1 VRSVART
8 LTASALAGATIVAA
22 TGWLYAVHGH
32 VHGWPGPGVRD
43 ALALDELPHRSGVP
57 LVLYLGVWGAA
68 AVLLALLARWA
79 RADALVG
86 GLLLGGAVGG
96 WLYALNG
103 VSILIVRQISAHSAF
118 HSAASEE
125 AVIIPAV
132 LAGVAVAALGRPRA
146 SARRRSRSVL
156 SWLVGGVAVLAIVDG
171 VLPEHRQ
178 SLVAAFDPAHIHG
191 ASKAL
196 VVPVAAA
203 LLVSARALA
212 RGSRR
217 AWQFA
222 VFLLAVLLVLH
233 IGRRF
238 DEGAIVTAV
247 AVVALLA
254 RRHDFHAPGDPSR
267 RPRVLVHALVAAGG
281 VLLYGVVTL
290 WLNRLM
296 ADQTYS
302 LGFALQ
308 VTHDAVLGQSFHG
321 AAHLSE
327 PVADWFPL
335 SAFLLAWGSAAV
347 VLVEWLAPWRYRL
360 HRDDHEHSL
369 AHRLVTTW
377 GSDTLA
383 PFALRADKSYFFSA
397 DGAAFLAYR
406 VVGGVALVA
415 GDPIGPAH
423 ARRELVRRF
432 LDFAHERGWRIA
444 VLGAGAHCVDDYRA
458 LGMRALYHGD
468 EAVVRTADFSLD
480 GRAIRKVRQSTHRL
494 AKAGY
499 AARVL
504 RPSELD
510 RELRNELEAIAADWR
525 GNQPERGFVMALDA
539 LFGLGDEDSLFVVG
553 FDETDRPAGFL
564 HFAVSRPGS
573 ALSLSSMPRR
583 RDVPNGFTEWLIVDA
598 VQWAKENAFARVSLN
613 FAPFAQLFEG
623 GDLTVGQRFFRAVLQ
638 RLKGWFQLDNLLQ
651 FNRKFF
657 PEWQPRYVVV
667 ERVRDVPRVS
677 VAALAAESYLPFQ

>member
-1 VRSVART
+1 MRSVART
-8 LTASALAGATIVAA
+8 LTASTLAGATIVAA

-32 VHGWPGPGVRD
+32 VHAWPGPGVRD

-57 LVLYLGVWGAA
+57 LVVYLAVWSIA

-86 GLLLGGAVGG
+86 ALLLGSAVGG

-103 VSILIVRQISAHSAF
+103 VSILVVRQISAYSAF
-118 HSAASEE
+118 QSAASEE

-132 LAGVAVAALGRPRA
+132 LAGVAVAALGRSRV

-156 SWLVGGVAVLAIVDG
+156 SWIVGGVAVLAIVDG

-196 VVPVAAA
+196 VVPLAAA
-203 LLVSARALA
+203 LLVCARALA

-238 DEGAIVTAV
+238 DEGAVVTAV

-254 RRHDFHAPGDPSR
+254 RRHDFRAPGDPSR
-267 RPRVLVHALVAAGG
+267 RPHVLAHALVAA
-281 VLLYGVVTL
+281 VAVVLYGVVTI

-302 LGFALQ
+302 LGFALR
-308 VTHDAVLGQSFHG
+308 TTGDAVVARTH
-321 AAHLSE
+321 HLSE
-327 PVADWFPL
+327 PFADWFPL
-335 SAFLLAWGSAAV
+335 TVFLLAWGATAFM
-347 VLVEWLAPWRYRL
+347 LLEWFAPWRYRL
-360 HRDDHEHSL
+360 HGEADERSL

-383 PFALRADKSYFFSA
+383 PFALRADKSYFFST

-415 GDPIGPAH
+415 GDPIGPADT
-423 ARRELVRRF
+423 RRELMRCF

-444 VLGAGAHCVDDYRA
+444 VLGAGEGCVADYRA
-458 LGMRALYHGD
+458 LGLRALYHGD

-494 AKAGY
+494 AHAGY
-499 AARVL
+499 TTRVL
-504 RPSELD
+504 RPSELGG
-510 RELRNELEAIAADWR
+510 ELRAELEAIATEWR
-525 GNQPERGFVMALDA
+525 GDQPERGFVMALDA
-539 LFGLGDEDSLFVVG
+539 LFGLGDDDSLFVVG
-553 FDETDRPAGFL
+553 FDGSERPAGFL
-564 HFAVSRPGS
+564 HFAISRPGC

-583 RDVPNGFTEWLIVDA
+583 RGLPNGFTEWLIVEA
-598 VQWAKENAFARVSLN
+598 VQWAKEHEYARVSLN
-613 FAPFAQLFEG
+613 FAPFAQLFER
-623 GDLTVGQRFFRAVLQ
+623 GDLTLGQRAFRVVLQ

>member
-1 VRSVART
+1 VRRLART
-8 LTASALAGATIVAA
+8 LTASTLAGATIVAA
-22 TGWLYAVHGH
+22 TGWLYAVHGR

-57 LVLYLGVWGAA
+57 LVLYLLVWGAA
-68 AVLLALLARWA
+68 AALIALLARWA
-79 RADALVG
+79 RADALVA
-86 GLLLGGAVGG
+86 GLLVGIAVGG
-96 WLYALNG
+96 WLYAQNG
-103 VSILIVRQISAHSAF
+103 VSILVVRQVSAHSAF
-118 HSAASEE
+118 HGAASEE

-132 LAGVAVAALGRPRA
+132 LAGMAVAALGRSRA

-222 VFLLAVLLVLH
+222 GFLLAVLLVLH

-247 AVVALLA
+247 AVVALLG
-254 RRHDFHAPGDPSR
+254 RRHDFRAPGDPAR
-267 RPRVLVHALVAAGG
+267 RPHVLVHLLVAGTG
-281 VLLYGVVTL
+281 VLLYGIVTI

-296 ADQTYS
+296 ADQAYS
-302 LGFALQ
+302 LGFALRA
-308 VTHDAVLGQSFHG
+308 TGDAVVGRAH
-321 AAHLSE
+321 HLSE
-327 PVADWFPL
+327 PFADWFPL
-335 SAFLLAWGSAAV
+335 TTFLLAWGATAFT
-347 VLVEWLAPWRYRL
+347 LVEWFAPWRYRL
-360 HRDDHEHSL
+360 QRDANEHSL

-383 PFALRADKSYFFSA
+383 PFALRADKSYFFST

-415 GDPIGPAH
+415 GDPIGPAGV
-423 ARRELVRRF
+423 RRELMQLF
-432 LDFAHERGWRIA
+432 LEFAHERGWRVA
-444 VLGAGAHCVDDYRA
+444 VLGAGEHCVADYRA
-458 LGMRALYHGD
+458 LGLRALYHGD
-468 EAVVRTADFSLD
+468 EAVVRTAGFTLD

-494 AKAGY
+494 ANAGY
-499 AARVL
+499 RVRVL

-510 RELRNELEAIAADWR
+510 DDLRAELETIATDWR

-539 LFGLGDEDSLFVVG
+539 LFALGDEDSLFVVG
-553 FDETDRPAGFL
+553 FAADEHPAGFL

-598 VQWAKENAFARVSLN
+598 VQWAKENEFARVSLN
-613 FAPFAQLFEG
+613 FAPFARLFERT
-623 GDLTVGQRFFRAVLQ
+623 DLTLGQRAFRALLE